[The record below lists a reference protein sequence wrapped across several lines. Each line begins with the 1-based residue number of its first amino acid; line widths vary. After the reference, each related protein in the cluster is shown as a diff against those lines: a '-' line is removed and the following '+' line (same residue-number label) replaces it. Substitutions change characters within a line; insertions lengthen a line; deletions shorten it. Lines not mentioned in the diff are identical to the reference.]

1 MSENEDKEIILLS
14 SLPPFY
20 EHFVDILLY
29 ERQSLAMQDVKE
41 ALSLIESS
49 KKSKSKDDEGL
60 TARWRFKKG
69 DDWKDKKKGKSKSKN
84 KTLKCFQCHKEG
96 HFKIDC
102 LEIKNQRKKGKDM
115 NGDAAVVF
123 DEQEDDY
130 DSVGILV
137 ALSNQT

>member
-1 MSENEDKEIILLS
+1 MKTKQLYCCHLYYHFMSENEDKEIILLS

-60 TARWRFKKG
+60 TAR
-69 DDWKDKKKGKSKSKN
+69 
-84 KTLKCFQCHKEG
+84 
-96 HFKIDC
+96 
-102 LEIKNQRKKGKDM
+102 
-115 NGDAAVVF
+115 
-123 DEQEDDY
+123 
-130 DSVGILV
+130 
-137 ALSNQT
+137 